1 MLARRIGLGVAA
13 WVVAATSLVVFVT
26 RPEECPSITVSD
38 AQKGID
44 SAVTWLQANQR
55 ANGGWLY
62 RYNRATRKD
71 LGGYNYAR
79 HSGAVLA
86 LYQAGD
92 IATADRGVS
101 FALDRLHR
109 EDGWAAFGTGDS
121 FDVGASALL
130 VAALGQRRLDT
141 GDPKY
146 DEVMADL
153 GRFLVAMTLPDGK
166 VQADWRPSTQTASGT
181 LAFYT
186 GEAWFALSRLE
197 RLFPDAEWRE
207 PAERIGRY
215 VMLRRD
221 DAENIYPPTSDHWG
235 SYAMDE
241 TLHWKPLPSSELTQ
255 MMDDYVKRLVG
266 VFGVQT
272 RFESQRTGSGL
283 SLLLRGH
290 QTLPAGL
297 GTIGEGMGALARYE
311 ATRGRPDEQAALL
324 NRISCVDGRLL
335 ARQGHGFG
343 DPSADGAW
351 FHSDVTQVDDQQHPI
366 ESLVAYVHL
375 ASAGSGGG

>member
-1 MLARRIGLGVAA
+1 MLVRRIALGIAA
-13 WVVAATSLVVFVT
+13 WLVAATGVVVLVA
-26 RPEECPSITVSD
+26 RPEECPAITPAD
-38 AQKGID
+38 AQQGID
-44 SAVTWLQANQR
+44 AAVKWLEVNQHP
-55 ANGGWLY
+55 NGGWQY
-62 RYNRATRKD
+62 RYNRATRTD

-92 IATADRGVS
+92 TATADRGVS

-109 EDGWAAFGTGDS
+109 EHGWAAFGTGDS

-130 VAALGQRRLDT
+130 VDALGQRRLDT

-146 DEVMADL
+146 DQVMADL
-153 GRFLVAMTLPDGK
+153 GRFLVSMTEPNGK

-197 RLFPDAEWRE
+197 RLFPDAGWRE

-215 VMLRRD
+215 VMLHRD

-241 TLHWKPLPSSELTQ
+241 TLHWKSPPSAEFVHL
-255 MMDDYVKRLVG
+255 MDDYVKRLVG

-272 RFESQRTGSGL
+272 RFESQRTGAGL
-283 SLLLRGH
+283 SLVLRGH
-290 QTLPAGL
+290 PTLPAGL
-297 GTIGEGMGALARYE
+297 GTIGEGMAALARYE
-311 ATRGRPDEQAALL
+311 GTRGRTDEQAKIMT
-324 NRISCVDGRLL
+324 RISCVNGRLL
-335 ARQGHGFG
+335 ARQVTGTG
-343 DPSADGAW
+343 DPHADGAW
-351 FHSDVTQVDDQQHPI
+351 FHSDVTQVDDQQHPV
-366 ESLVAYVHL
+366 ESLVGFVHL
-375 ASAGSGGG
+375 ASTASNGG